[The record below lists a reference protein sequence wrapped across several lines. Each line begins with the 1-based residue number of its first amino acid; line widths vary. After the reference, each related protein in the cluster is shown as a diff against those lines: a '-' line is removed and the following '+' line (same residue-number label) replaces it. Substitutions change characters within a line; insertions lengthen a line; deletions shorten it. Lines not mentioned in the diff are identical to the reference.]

1 MYLSH
6 VTLVSCILSS
16 DPVVSPLALAST
28 SASAPVY
35 GKLQLCYLFA
45 PAIPTSMIQMFEVSN
60 SCLRGS
66 AYDFQA
72 FTVLLLH
79 SMHACL
85 SPYFSVPDHSVSIS
99 LTTTRIPALF
109 RGLAAWVE
117 DCPLESDTRNPQ
129 LFFLCMQ
136 ASPPTQAAPTARIG
150 TNDRQPTGGFPSFH
164 PNPRAR
170 KAPSDPAPFCRTHPV
185 EG

>member
-1 MYLSH
+1 MEYITPVTYIHVICMYLSH

-117 DCPLESDTRNPQ
+117 DCP
-129 LFFLCMQ
+129 
-136 ASPPTQAAPTARIG
+136 
-150 TNDRQPTGGFPSFH
+150 
-164 PNPRAR
+164 PR
-170 KAPSDPAPFCRTHPV
+170 V
-185 EG
+185 